1 MQGAPT
7 SARPTTW
14 MDANSPN
21 VVHGVGGC
29 CAERRGRRSLPG
41 VCEFAEGG
49 IKPFPCAAGAVEDAG
64 PYSCA
69 ATNARHPFLP
79 PAGEGGIRRSP
90 ARRMTEE
97 GERDRLLTVK
107 IVDLL
112 PRLRSFPR
120 RGPATFSLS
129 CRPCGRH
136 PPPLG
141 EGMGECAFDELNGP
155 SHPKRFHVGRAD
167 PGAPRSSTE
176 DKQPR
181 PANSQHFLVGGGV
194 PTPRQQHQR
203 QAPSPANLQ
212 PFIVGGGVPTP
223 RQRHHSRSATSGEF
237 AAFL

>member
-14 MDANSPN
+14 MDANSPK

-97 GERDRLLTVK
+97 GERDRLLTVQSFAYSHSCGHFHSA
-107 IVDLL
+107 V
-112 PRLRSFPR
+112 PSRS
-120 RGPATFSLS
+120 
-129 CRPCGRH
+129 
-136 PPPLG
+136 
-141 EGMGECAFDELNGP
+141 
-155 SHPKRFHVGRAD
+155 
-167 PGAPRSSTE
+167 
-176 DKQPR
+176 
-181 PANSQHFLVGGGV
+181 
-194 PTPRQQHQR
+194 
-203 QAPSPANLQ
+203 PSPAAL
-212 PFIVGGGVPTP
+212 VGDTLP
-223 RQRHHSRSATSGEF
+223 RWGREWVSAPSTNSMVRRIRN
-237 AAFL
+237 ASM